1 MHPAPPLLG
10 LRWESRSATTS
21 PAGGKPIGC
30 ATVRRARDLDERLF
44 RAVNGSGSPAG
55 DRFFT
60 AITELGSIWAS
71 AGAAAVLVALRHR
84 RAALDAFGAAGAM
97 WLLGQ
102 GLKRRFVRPR
112 PYDALS
118 GVRLLIHRPRGTSWP
133 SSHPAVLLAFV
144 TVAGRDLGVPRLPRA
159 ALAGLAGAVGLSRIY
174 LGVHYPGDVAGGLL
188 LGWGVAEAWSTIVSP
203 IVVGNPSSDTAP
215 GTLGA

>member
-1 MHPAPPLLG
+1 MGTSLG
-10 LRWESRSATTS
+10 PRRPHW
-21 PAGGKPIGC
+21 GKPIGC
-30 ATVRRARDLDERLF
+30 ATVQKARDLDEHLF
-44 RAVNGSGSPAG
+44 RAVNGNGSRGG

-71 AGAAAVLVALRHR
+71 AGAATVLVALRHR

-102 GLKRRFVRPR
+102 VLKRVFVRPR

-144 TVAGRDLGVPRLPRA
+144 VVAGRDLGVPRLPRA
-159 ALAGLAGAVGLSRIY
+159 ALAGLAGAVGMSRIY
-174 LGVHYPGDVAGGLL
+174 LGVHYPADVAGGLL
-188 LGWGVAEAWSTIVSP
+188 LGRGVADAWSTLVSP
-203 IVVGNPSSDTAP
+203 FLVGRPSSDAAP
-215 GTLGA
+215 GTLDA